1 MLRGAISNVVVVVAA
16 AVLLQVFTPF
26 PVLTWFGQLTKMLLG

>member
-1 MLRGAISNVVVVVAA
+1 MLRGAISYVAVVLIA

-26 PVLTWFGQLTKMLLG
+26 PILTWLGKLIF

>member
-1 MLRGAISNVVVVVAA
+1 VVAAA

-26 PVLTWFGQLTKMLLG
+26 PVLTWLGQLTKLLLG